1 MDHLSSDTID
11 RQSLVELLSHIDQE
25 RPAGCETWE
34 RWEIT
39 PSPYGSNNAVYR
51 ARTTG
56 EDLCLK
62 FTIPDKRRRAYREYH
77 ALVTLAEACPGI
89 APQPLLL
96 DESSFSLPVVVTTW
110 LEGSVSKSPPADDEE
125 WRALL
130 GHMSTVHRVRPA
142 AGNMSLLP
150 QLVNAYSIR
159 EGKEIVREQIV
170 QLPQEAIER
179 PHQTLLDRFYSTD
192 LAEWAGRT
200 VSLCRGDSNTL
211 NLIRRDGDWASV
223 DWEHSG
229 WGDPAF
235 DIANLI
241 THPAY
246 IGMEDLNWEEL
257 VRNHYDFGEDQSF
270 PVRLTSYYQ
279 ILLVWWV
286 ARFARYLHEVP
297 RGLDARLKS
306 WSSDSV
312 GQLRSQYDLYL
323 AKAEA
328 VYR

>member
-1 MDHLSSDTID
+1 MDYLSSSTID
-11 RQSLVELLSHIDQE
+11 RENLVELLRHIDQK
-25 RPAGCETWE
+25 RPTGCETWE
-34 RWEIT
+34 QWEIS

-56 EDLCLK
+56 EDFCLK
-62 FTIPDKRRRAYREYH
+62 FTIPDKRQRAYREYY

-110 LEGSVSKSPPADDEE
+110 LEGNVSKSPPADDKE

-130 GHMSTVHRVRPA
+130 RHMSTVHRVRPA
-142 AGNMSLLP
+142 ASNMILLP
-150 QLVNAYSIR
+150 QPINAYSIR
-159 EGKEIVREQIV
+159 EGKEIVREQTA
-170 QLPQEAIER
+170 QLPQEAIDNSY
-179 PHQTLLDRFYSTD
+179 QTLLTRFYSTAF
-192 LAEWAGRT
+192 LEWTGRT
-200 VSLCRGDSNTL
+200 VSLCRADNNTL
-211 NLIRRDGDWASV
+211 NFIRRDDNWASV
-223 DWEHSG
+223 DWENSG

-246 IGMEDLNWEEL
+246 IGMENLNWEEL
-257 VRNHYDFGEDQSF
+257 VNDYYDFGGDQTF
-270 PVRLTSYYQ
+270 LIRVASYYK

-286 ARFARYLHEVP
+286 ARFARYIHEVP
-297 RGLDARLKS
+297 RGLDARLKN

-312 GQLRSQYDLYL
+312 DQLKSNYDLYF
-323 AKAEA
+323 AKAKA
-328 VYR
+328 VYS